1 LIIRSASGTIYPMMK
16 RTQPLTETG
25 LIQKITRSIEAA
37 GVKPGGL
44 VTGVGDD
51 AAVFRGG
58 RGEDFVVT
66 QDVQV
71 EDQHFNRSWFSG
83 RELGWRLAA
92 VNLSDVAA
100 MGAAPR
106 YALFSLVLPPSVE
119 SRYTEQIAK
128 GITAHLARFGAA
140 LIGGNV
146 SATNGP
152 LSCDLTLIGS
162 CRRDRAW
169 LRRARPGDAIVLAG
183 EVGAAAAGLDIL
195 TSGATRAPR
204 GQAGL
209 VRAFKRPEPLLDVS
223 GALRGRTAVH
233 GAIDVSDGLSTD
245 LLRICRI
252 CGVGCELFAD
262 RLPLCRPL
270 ARYCA
275 GTGCDPVDV
284 MLGGGEDY
292 ALILSVAPRWATRIS
307 GRIRSATGRP
317 AAVVGRFTASTGTWL
332 VGGDGGPMR
341 LQPTGWEHLTSTP

>member
-1 LIIRSASGTIYPMMK
+1 MK
-16 RTQPLTETG
+16 RTRPLSETG

-37 GVKPGGL
+37 GVQPRGL
-44 VTGVGDD
+44 VAGVGDD
-51 AAVFRGG
+51 AAVFRGP

-71 EDQHFNRSWFSG
+71 EDRHFNRSWFSG

-146 SATNGP
+146 SGTDGP
-152 LSCDLTLIGS
+152 LTCDLTLIGS
-162 CRRDRAW
+162 CRRNRGW

-183 EVGAAAAGLDIL
+183 VVGEAAAGLDIL
-195 TSGATRAPR
+195 ASGVSRSRR
-204 GQAGL
+204 GQASL
-209 VRAFKRPEPLLDVS
+209 VRAFKRPEPLLDVT
-223 GALRGRTAVH
+223 GALRGGAAVH

-252 CGVGCELFAD
+252 CGLGCELFAD
-262 RLPLCRPL
+262 RLPLSRPL
-270 ARYCA
+270 ARFCA
-275 GTGCDPVDV
+275 GAGRDPVDM
-284 MLGGGEDY
+284 MLRGGEDY
-292 ALILSVAPRWATRIS
+292 ALILSVAPRWANRICD
-307 GRIRSATGRP
+307 RIRSRTGRP
-317 AAVVGRFTASTGTWL
+317 ASVAGRFTASAGKWL
-332 VGGDGGPMR
+332 VGADGGRTR
-341 LQPTGWEHLTSTP
+341 LQPTGWDHLTSTR